1 MSYGDS
7 ANPFMG
13 DYRVALIRNPK
24 VDLAVAVAASSA
36 FPPFLSPAVLKLN
49 PADFDPTTN
58 AKGLGMKIADVLA
71 KQLGGSFS
79 AGPNPAGR
87 GACFAVSF
95 PC

>member
-1 MSYGDS
+1 MFRRMSYGDS

-49 PADFDPTTN
+49 PADFDPTT
-58 AKGLGMKIADVLA
+58 KGAFNSNRTRPKWFLRTEVFMTI
-71 KQLGGSFS
+71 S
-79 AGPNPAGR
+79 A
-87 GACFAVSF
+87 
-95 PC
+95 